1 MKRNRLVLLLL
12 LISLLI
18 RIVTV
23 VIAGEPNTNHGDAAS
38 YNSYAVSIL
47 QNEDWIRNPDF
58 RGGDRPPFYPMFIA
72 AVYAIFG
79 INNFLAVYIFQAFL
93 SVLTCLYVYK
103 FSKRIFNDKIA
114 ILSLIWSLGY
124 IFYLQN
130 VRLLMRETAMIFLL
144 LVFFYY
150 LYLYLIGEKRISRN
164 FWLSLISYFLL
175 IHTDPRYLFYLPFLV
190 ILFVVYQ
197 PFKQGLV
204 NYFVFLV
211 LTILLMAPWTVR
223 NYIAYRGFVLINTR
237 TLDLRD
243 SRTKNPRMDELLQ
256 YNVLNFEDCSL
267 TGNKDYPT
275 DEERKLIKQGL
286 NPNDR
291 SPQEINAIKN
301 DVYPDSTFWG
311 RKWFQFREFWRPF
324 RFRYEYRPFPDCRFA
339 YWSMQHNAVSIVCY
353 GLLLPFMVFGIVH
366 LLLKRNKLVWFLTF
380 PLVIQTLLH
389 VLQWARTRY
398 RNPIDAFV
406 IVIAFYGLV
415 QLYTFLKRKKNK
427 IS

>member
-38 YNSYAVSIL
+38 YNSYAVAIL

-58 RGGDRPPFYPMFIA
+58 RGGDRPPFYPMVIA

-79 INNFLAVYIFQAFL
+79 INNFLAVYIFQAFI

-204 NYFVFLV
+204 NYFVFLGV
-211 LTILLMAPWTVR
+211 D
-223 NYIAYRGFVLINTR
+223 INKQ
-237 TLDLRD
+237 LR
-243 SRTKNPRMDELLQ
+243 
-256 YNVLNFEDCSL
+256 
-267 TGNKDYPT
+267 
-275 DEERKLIKQGL
+275 
-286 NPNDR
+286 
-291 SPQEINAIKN
+291 
-301 DVYPDSTFWG
+301 
-311 RKWFQFREFWRPF
+311 
-324 RFRYEYRPFPDCRFA
+324 
-339 YWSMQHNAVSIVCY
+339 
-353 GLLLPFMVFGIVH
+353 
-366 LLLKRNKLVWFLTF
+366 
-380 PLVIQTLLH
+380 QTL
-389 VLQWARTRY
+389 QK
-398 RNPIDAFV
+398 NE
-406 IVIAFYGLV
+406 
-415 QLYTFLKRKKNK
+415 KRIPN
-427 IS
+427 